1 MSKRFQFT
9 SESVSPGH
17 PDKMCD
23 QLSDTVLDT
32 VLPSDKHARVA
43 CEILVKGKKDNPGQ
57 VVVAGEI
64 STSAPLDFEEKIR
77 NVITGIGYNS
87 DELGFNGESC
97 EITTFLNQQSTDI
110 KKGVD
115 RDSIKKQ
122 GAGDQGLMFGYATN
136 ETEVLMPAP
145 IYYAH
150 RLVEKQA
157 LIVQDKSVDWIR
169 PDAKSQITFLY
180 EDGKPILVDTVV
192 LSTQHNENIS
202 TDKIEE
208 FVINQI
214 IKEVIPVKYLHP
226 KTKYFVN
233 PTGSFIEGGPMGD
246 CGLTGRKIIV
256 DTYGGMARH
265 GGGAFSGKD
274 PSKVDRSAAYMCRYV
289 AKNIVASGI
298 ADKCEIQVSY
308 AIGVDEPT
316 SIAIDTFGTGK
327 IEENKIVNI
336 IQNVFD
342 LTPFGIIESLDLLN
356 KQYLPTSV
364 FGHFGR
370 DDSNFSW
377 EQADKVDIL
386 KEEAF

>member
-17 PDKMCD
+17 PDKLCD
-23 QLSDTVLDT
+23 QLSDTILDSVLS
-32 VLPSDKHARVA
+32 SDKHARIA
-43 CEILVKGKKDNPGQ
+43 CEVLVKGKKGNPGQ
-57 VVVAGEI
+57 VVVGGEI
-64 STSAPLDFEEKIR
+64 STSKPLDFENKIR
-77 NVITGIGYNS
+77 DVITGIGYNS

-97 EITTFLNQQSTDI
+97 SISTFINQQSTDI

-115 RDSIKKQ
+115 RDNIQKQ

-157 LIVQDKSVDWIR
+157 KILQDNSVDWIR

-180 EDGKPILVDTVV
+180 EDGKPTLVDTVV

-202 TDKIEE
+202 AEKIGD

-214 IKEVIPVKYLHP
+214 IKEVIPTKYLHA

-298 ADKCEIQVSY
+298 AEKCEIQVSY
-308 AIGVDEPT
+308 AIGVDKPT

-327 IEENKIVNI
+327 IDENKIVDI
-336 IQNVFD
+336 VQNVFD
-342 LTPFGIIESLDLLN
+342 LTPFGIIESLGLLN
-356 KQYLPTSV
+356 KKYFPTSV

-370 DDSNFSW
+370 DGSNFSW
-377 EQADKVDIL
+377 EQVDKVDIL